1 MKTGRKGEGYT
12 VTEERERE
20 TVTVGGLDTA
30 ELASSVS
37 LLI

>member
-1 MKTGRKGEGYT
+1 MEERER
-12 VTEERERE
+12 VRERERE
-20 TVTVGGLDTA
+20 TVTVGSLDTA